1 MTNFQLMF
9 VAILLVVF
17 SPSCA
22 LAIYW
27 LFPQQRYVSQ
37 NRQVIGACLLILA
50 TSTMITIITIIVSS
64 QPVCVGMG
72 DPDYIICQGVSSP
85 VLIDNATKTNSIKL
99 AKDLI
104 LYAVFPSLIGVSL
117 VTWFL
122 RHARNINNMLQVNPN
137 NFQE

>member
-1 MTNFQLMF
+1 MF
-9 VAILLVVF
+9 VAILLIIF

-37 NRQVIGACLLILA
+37 KRQIIGASLSILA
-50 TSTMITIITIIVSS
+50 TWTLIMILNIIVSS
-64 QPVCVGMG
+64 QPVCVGVG
-72 DPDYIICQGVSSP
+72 DPNYKICQGVGP
-85 VLIDNATKTNSIKL
+85 VLIDKATKINQIKL
-99 AKDLI
+99 AKDLL

-122 RHARNINNMLQVNPN
+122 QHARKTNNMLQVNPN